1 VTASLRIRA
10 DADPQ
15 TLPRI
20 LGLLSQRWLVPS
32 LFSAR
37 RDGDV
42 LDIRCSV
49 PELTGPAAVLVVA
62 KLEQIVLVHAVEV
75 LAGA

>member
-1 VTASLRIRA
+1 MGATLHIRA

-32 LFSAR
+32 SFSAR
-37 RDGDV
+37 RDGQM
-42 LDIRCSV
+42 LDIACHV
-49 PELTGPAAVLVVA
+49 PDLAGPAAAIVAA
-62 KLEQIVLVHAVEV
+62 KLEAIVLVHAVV
-75 LAGA
+75 LARG

>member
-1 VTASLRIRA
+1 MSTSLHIRA

-37 RDGDV
+37 RNGEMLDV
-42 LDIRCSV
+42 HCVVPDLDA
-49 PELTGPAAVLVVA
+49 PAAAIVA
-62 KLEQIVLVHAVEV
+62 AKIAQIVLVHGVQV
-75 LAGA
+75 R

>member
-1 VTASLRIRA
+1 VATSLHIRA

-32 LFSAR
+32 HFSAR
-37 RDGDV
+37 LDGEM
-42 LDIRCSV
+42 LDIHCSV
-49 PELTGPAAVLVVA
+49 PELAGPAAAIVA
-62 KLEQIVLVHAVEV
+62 AKIEAIVLVRGVEV
-75 LAGA
+75 QTPV